1 VAWSLGQRN
10 QGTRTRGP
18 EPSSRSRRQDRDP
31 LPEHQTRTDTEL
43 QDQRTTRSRE
53 LEAETLGQP
62 VRDRQRPGQENGQR
76 WVKGRKNL
84 AKKLILYTRRGATQL
99 SYHFDVVNLISQ
111 IQSGKNHSCGRIQSI
126 PMFVWEKINVIH
138 YLPRHASTATIS
150 LNLAISPSCR
160 FSLGLNSDIHSV
172 AHITAYKN

>member
-1 VAWSLGQRN
+1 VASSGMKPGPEEPGDQN
-10 QGTRTRGP
+10 QGTRTKGP

-53 LEAETLGQP
+53 AETLGQP
-62 VRDRQRPGQENGQR
+62 VRHRQRPGQENGQR

-84 AKKLILYTRRGATQL
+84 AKNLILYTRRGATQL
-99 SYHFDVVNLISQ
+99 SHHFDVVNLISQ

-126 PMFVWEKINVIH
+126 PTFV
-138 YLPRHASTATIS
+138 
-150 LNLAISPSCR
+150 
-160 FSLGLNSDIHSV
+160 
-172 AHITAYKN
+172 